1 MSCESAALQML
12 VQIHF
17 FGRECHVRNK
27 SLWLMMAEIVS
38 WRRCCIWLLLEENNW
53 WSYLIIL
60 NSFFTCS
67 IERKRASRLTHF
79 LKYYK
84 SLFSLVEFQHK
95 LLQTKSCRSSKLSTF
110 HERCANN
117 NDNIVMATY
126 HKITSMTSSWRH
138 RDVINVT
145 NVLHE
150 VAPNFLTHSA
160 LNYFSRRCFD

>member
-1 MSCESAALQML
+1 ML

-67 IERKRASRLTHF
+67 IERKRASRLIIHF
-79 LKYYK
+79 LECYK
-84 SLFSLVEFQHK
+84 SLSSLVEFQHK